1 MRREFYLQDAT
12 SNKFW
17 TIEVVGKVVK
27 TTNGRV
33 GSKPRETR
41 TEHSDPDKARRAAEK
56 EINGKLKKGYNEGSL
71 ASIPT
76 YRKGLPPKLIRIN
89 LDDDLARYVGKKKG
103 GEQFFLTEPFA
114 PRTAKDPGG
123 SYIALYIFDA
133 FGAFKEAKILQAC
146 PTQAED
152 EALIDSLL
160 EGLGD
165 YRYTDIKVSPFST
178 EAFGRRFG
186 LIFDP
191 GEESETEDDDDEE
204 EGVWVTAEPGDYMA
218 FYPPWDG
225 DYDT

>member
-1 MRREFYLQDAT
+1 MRREFYLQDST

-17 TIEVVGKVVK
+17 TIEVAGHVVT

-41 TEHSDPDKARRAAEK
+41 TEHPDPEKARRAAEK
-56 EINGKLKKGYNEGSL
+56 EINAKLRKGYDEGSL

-76 YRKGLPPKLIRIN
+76 YCKGLPPKLIRIN
-89 LDDDLARYVGKKKG
+89 HDDHLARHVGKTRS

-114 PRTAKDPGG
+114 PRSARDPGG
-123 SYIALYIFDA
+123 SYIALYTFDA
-133 FGAFKEAKILQAC
+133 FGAFKEAKIFPAC
-146 PTQAED
+146 PTQSED
-152 EALIDSLL
+152 DALIGSLL
-160 EGLGD
+160 QSLGD
-165 YRYTDIKVSPFST
+165 YRFTDIKVSPFST

-191 GEESETEDDDDEE
+191 GEEGEDEDDDEE
-204 EGVWVTAEPGDYMA
+204 SVWVTAEPGDYMA